1 MEATMST
8 VLKIVGGIILFMIAM
23 QLLKIVF
30 VGLAILFNL
39 VFLAGAVAIAYLIF
53 KAVFARR

>member
-1 MEATMST
+1 MESTMST
-8 VLKIVGGIILFMIAM
+8 VLKIVGAIILFMVAM

-39 VFLAGAVAIAYLIF
+39 IFLAGAVAIAYFVF
-53 KAVFARR
+53 KAVFSRR